1 MGYFLPFHLPNSP
14 KIQNLE
20 KMKKTPGDIILG
32 HFLPFYHPNS
42 LKNQNPLT
50 AQKIKIKKKWK
61 KMPGDII
68 LHMFTKN
75 YNQMMY
81 SSWDMVCDGQI
92 VGKQTEGKSD
102 I

>member
-1 MGYFLPFHLPNSP
+1 
-14 KIQNLE
+14 
-20 KMKKTPGDIILG
+20 
-32 HFLPFYHPNS
+32 
-42 LKNQNPLT
+42 
-50 AQKIKIKKKWK
+50 
-61 KMPGDII
+61 MPGDNI